1 MSVMV
6 LQGLKYSP
14 QKSRPLESGH
24 RRHGVCIAIECSYKL
39 DQKNEF
45 KFLCELCT
53 FSQIR
58 SHFIPALTGQDPCS
72 GLERELLALPCR
84 LGGLNTP
91 NPTII
96 CEFQFSASKRIS
108 APLASLILKQSD
120 KFSIPCLRSVKSDIH
135 QAKQQ
140 LLTSNSNDIK
150 SHLDPTLQ
158 HTIDLLS
165 VKCFSVWLTALPIQE
180 QGFYLNKQEF

>member
-58 SHFIPALTGQDPCS
+58 SHILTTKYIVTAHEATLLIGCVSRVYIKNNFS
-72 GLERELLALPCR
+72 GA
-84 LGGLNTP
+84 
-91 NPTII
+91 
-96 CEFQFSASKRIS
+96 
-108 APLASLILKQSD
+108 
-120 KFSIPCLRSVKSDIH
+120 
-135 QAKQQ
+135 
-140 LLTSNSNDIK
+140 
-150 SHLDPTLQ
+150 
-158 HTIDLLS
+158 
-165 VKCFSVWLTALPIQE
+165 
-180 QGFYLNKQEF
+180 

>member
-1 MSVMV
+1 MSVML

-58 SHFIPALTGQDPCS
+58 SHIISYFSESGIWLGKILVDDVQFAKFAKVFPHQNFALYG
-72 GLERELLALPCR
+72 
-84 LGGLNTP
+84 
-91 NPTII
+91 IM
-96 CEFQFSASKRIS
+96 F
-108 APLASLILKQSD
+108 
-120 KFSIPCLRSVKSDIH
+120 
-135 QAKQQ
+135 
-140 LLTSNSNDIK
+140 
-150 SHLDPTLQ
+150 TLQ
-158 HTIDLLS
+158 MNNQLRMVLRRKKLMICNHSYAILWQS
-165 VKCFSVWLTALPIQE
+165 KCKNSIL
-180 QGFYLNKQEF
+180 

>member
-53 FSQIR
+53 FSLIR
-58 SHFIPALTGQDPCS
+58 SHLLLLYDTGIFCVNKQD
-72 GLERELLALPCR
+72 G
-84 LGGLNTP
+84 
-91 NPTII
+91 
-96 CEFQFSASKRIS
+96 
-108 APLASLILKQSD
+108 
-120 KFSIPCLRSVKSDIH
+120 KFS
-135 QAKQQ
+135 
-140 LLTSNSNDIK
+140 
-150 SHLDPTLQ
+150 
-158 HTIDLLS
+158 
-165 VKCFSVWLTALPIQE
+165 
-180 QGFYLNKQEF
+180 

>member
-58 SHFIPALTGQDPCS
+58 SHMLNAKGHTVKTV
-72 GLERELLALPCR
+72 ELCVVYY
-84 LGGLNTP
+84 
-91 NPTII
+91 
-96 CEFQFSASKRIS
+96 C
-108 APLASLILKQSD
+108 
-120 KFSIPCLRSVKSDIH
+120 
-135 QAKQQ
+135 
-140 LLTSNSNDIK
+140 
-150 SHLDPTLQ
+150 
-158 HTIDLLS
+158 
-165 VKCFSVWLTALPIQE
+165 
-180 QGFYLNKQEF
+180 